1 MEPEAA
7 SDMAGELSRRR
18 RSPLPDGPAVARLS
32 ASGSSLLPAAGGPFD
47 FGVEVVLPFFMMLS
61 SVSPKIS
68 SPKKELDRM
77 KYRSLPPR
85 ILRATTSG
93 I

>member
-1 MEPEAA
+1 MDPEAA

-32 ASGSSLLPAAGGPFD
+32 ASGLLLAAGGPFR
-47 FGVEVVLPFFMMLS
+47 FGVEVILPFFMMLS
-61 SVSPKIS
+61 SVSPKMS
-68 SPKKELDRM
+68 SPKKESDLM

-85 ILRATTSG
+85 MLRATTSG